1 MKNFKLTSNPKKK
14 KKTCHVFGLL
24 LYVHKDKIQLFL
36 NKNIVKTMSLL
47 YL

>member
-1 MKNFKLTSNPKKK
+1 MKKFKLTSNPKKK
-14 KKTCHVFGLL
+14 KTFHVFGLL
-24 LYVHKDKIQLFL
+24 LYAHKDKIHLFL